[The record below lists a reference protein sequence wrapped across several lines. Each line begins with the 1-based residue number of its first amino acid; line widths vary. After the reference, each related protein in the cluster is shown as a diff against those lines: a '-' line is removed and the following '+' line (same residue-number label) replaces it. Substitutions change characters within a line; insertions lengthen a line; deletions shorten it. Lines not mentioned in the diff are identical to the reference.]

1 MPANFVETSRPE
13 TFRSSSE
20 LESKNSLA
28 VPIAG
33 LRFPLNALK
42 QPDTRKH
49 TEYPVLLR
57 LLSTEMVIV
66 GWYAIMKA
74 LQSLI

>member
-13 TFRSSSE
+13 TLRSSSE

-42 QPDTRKH
+42 
-49 TEYPVLLR
+49 
-57 LLSTEMVIV
+57 
-66 GWYAIMKA
+66 
-74 LQSLI
+74 